1 MHFIC
6 FLITIGW
13 AIIVFSLILRIILLP
28 ISLKQQKSLRTNNK
42 MQEELKQIQFKYKNN
57 PEQQQQEMMAM
68 YKRYGTSPFAGCLSG
83 ILQIIIILSVFFLV
97 SEPLS
102 YMVKVNEP
110 YKVEGTE
117 EEQKPVIEYYSEQ
130 LRKEN
135 EGVQTHY
142 EEIQIINKYGS
153 QDERVNINMDF
164 FGLDLSKIP
173 NQNLSDYKV
182 YIIPVLYVLS
192 SFISIKLTN
201 QTTKKKVKKGE
212 EGIVPTKTEE
222 QIAMEQMSKNMSYVM
237 PIMTLSI
244 AFIAPLGLALYWLV
258 GNIIMIIERILID
271 KYFQYKEEKE
281 NA

>member
-1 MHFIC
+1 
-6 FLITIGW
+6 
-13 AIIVFSLILRIILLP
+13 
-28 ISLKQQKSLRTNNK
+28 